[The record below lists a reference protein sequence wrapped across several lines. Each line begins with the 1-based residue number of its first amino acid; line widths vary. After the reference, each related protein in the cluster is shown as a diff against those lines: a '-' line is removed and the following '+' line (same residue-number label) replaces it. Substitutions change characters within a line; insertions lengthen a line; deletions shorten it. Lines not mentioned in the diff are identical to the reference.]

1 MADSPLQDAAAEQVA
16 EETSL
21 SILDLLI
28 SGGTAGMI
36 VIGILFVL
44 LFVAVYIYFERFFA
58 IKSASKFD
66 AGFMQKI

>member
-1 MADSPLQDAAAEQVA
+1 MLNLILQDPVA
-16 EETSL
+16 EELTEEQSL

-28 SGGTAGMI
+28 SGGVAGVV

-58 IKSASKFD
+58 IKSASKYRCIFY
-66 AGFMQKI
+66 A